1 MGSLY
6 KVFLLYYLQ
15 IPEKISFVPGL
26 GQQIWML
33 SNKLMMLLL
42 FHLYD
47 KIKVNGQNLTAEAK
61 YQLIPLR
68 ALKNN

>member
-1 MGSLY
+1 M
-6 KVFLLYYLQ
+6 
-15 IPEKISFVPGL
+15 
-26 GQQIWML
+26 
-33 SNKLMMLLL
+33 

-47 KIKVNGQNLTAEAK
+47 KIKVSDQNLTAEAK